1 MGKKKVIVLGG
12 IGIGLIASSIIDQ
25 YEDFELIG
33 FLNDNEPLDKELG
46 DFEKKVKIVGR
57 SEDIHEFLK
66 DENTYVFI
74 AYIVMKNK
82 KKVYEKIKSLGIPEN
97 RFINLIHPTAI
108 VPNGYSK
115 VGKGVLFSPLS
126 QLSPDTTVSNHCILL
141 PNSFL
146 GHNSFMDEFS
156 SLATN
161 SVVGAHV
168 HIGKGV
174 HVGSNATIRET
185 VKIGDYSFVGM
196 GAVVLEDVPDYAV
209 VVGNPA
215 KILKYNYPE

>member
-1 MGKKKVIVLGG
+1 MKMKKIIVLGG
-12 IGIGLIASSIIDQ
+12 IGIGLIASSIIDL
-25 YEDFELIG
+25 YDDMELIG
-33 FLNDNEPLDKELG
+33 FLNDNEPIGKEIG
-46 DFEKKVKIVGR
+46 DFEKKIKVVGR
-57 SEDIHEFLK
+57 SEDVHKYIK
-66 DENTYVFI
+66 DDDTFVFI
-74 AYIVMKNK
+74 AYLIMKNK
-82 KKVYEKIKSLGIPEN
+82 KAMYKKISELNIPEEKL
-97 RFINLIHPTAI
+97 INLIHPTAI
-108 VPNGYSK
+108 VPKGYCK
-115 VGKGVLFSPLS
+115 IGKGVLFSPLS
-126 QLSPDTTVSNHCILL
+126 QLSPDTTVSNNCILL

-156 SLATN
+156 SIATN

-196 GAVVLEDVPDYAV
+196 GSVVLNDVPDYAI

-215 KILKYNYPE
+215 KILRYNHE